1 MDWINWTRAG
11 AQFLAG
17 AKLTAAVLSY
27 LGIGQIG
34 KWLFE
39 TFYPFTRL
47 MWGDLFLWLNIPNV
61 SDIEKD
67 ALTAVLFFLP
77 LGVSSTIRGVRSRSE
92 DNISRSD
99 IRSDRFL
106 AIIFGMIF
114 VLVICWSLLA
124 NLIRSN
130 GV

>member
-47 MWGDLFLWLNIPNV
+47 MWGDIFLWLNIPNV

-77 LGVSSTIRGVRSRSE
+77 LGVSSTIRGIRAESADSTSK
-92 DNISRSD
+92 DD

-106 AIIFGMIF
+106 AIIFGVTF
-114 VLVICWSLLA
+114 VLVICWGLLA
-124 NLIRSN
+124 NLVNSS